1 MVHELVDIFLLFIIL
16 LIVIA
21 ILILQSIDF
30 IKTTPIQ
37 IQVFGIH
44 LTIFGGLLVLNDSTI
59 IGFLIMLLGL
69 TIGIFGVFKDS
80 GSVNK

>member
-1 MVHELVDIFLLFIIL
+1 MHELVDIFLLFIIL